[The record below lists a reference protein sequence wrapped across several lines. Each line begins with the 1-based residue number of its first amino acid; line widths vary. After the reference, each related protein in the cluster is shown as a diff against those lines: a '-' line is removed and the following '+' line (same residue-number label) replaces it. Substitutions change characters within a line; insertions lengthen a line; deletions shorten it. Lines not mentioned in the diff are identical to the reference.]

1 MQTLDEYNDEQR
13 ERGRQAQATERRAGG
28 ACTRCGTQMRYAGPM
43 QILTSFP
50 PKRAVRCPAC
60 GAHGYKDMAIGTR
73 PLADVPGD
81 STRGS

>member
-13 ERGRQAQATERRAGG
+13 ERRRQAQQDERRAGV
-28 ACTRCGTQMRYAGPM
+28 ACTRCGTQMRYVDPT

-50 PKRAVRCPAC
+50 PKRAVICPAC